1 MVCQCTYVL
10 YVCRLLGQK
19 KSACYIYTLGRSS
32 FPVEDGRRTP
42 QKTRKHTPHDMLSS
56 ISPDLYSSFS
66 FKRSLAEAMPSVP
79 TELLNSQFSS
89 FLSWM
94 YNASLD
100 IRVPLTI
107 GTVYAV
113 SVHLTNHSQRIKNRQ
128 PLAFAKT
135 QLFKWLCVLHNAAL
149 CLYSAWTFVGII
161 AAVRTA
167 YNYNMSLQQHD
178 LASPAFSFNT
188 LWGSFCSLDSLW
200 ETGLNYYGY
209 WFYLSKFYEVVDT
222 MIILAKGKPS
232 SMLQTY
238 HHTGAMFSMWAGI
251 RFASPPIWIFVTFNS
266 LIHTIMY
273 FYYTLSTLKIKVPK
287 LLKASLT
294 TAQITQIVGGGI
306 LAASHAFI
314 YYHDLESKTMC
325 SCLTT
330 QGQFFALAVNVI
342 YLSPLTYLFVAF
354 WIRSYVKSRK

>member
-1 MVCQCTYVL
+1 
-10 YVCRLLGQK
+10 
-19 KSACYIYTLGRSS
+19 
-32 FPVEDGRRTP
+32 
-42 QKTRKHTPHDMLSS
+42 MLSS

-66 FKRSLAEAMPSVP
+66 FKNSLAEAMPSVP
-79 TELLNSQFSS
+79 HELINSKT
-89 FLSWM
+89 LSWM

-107 GTVYAV
+107 GTIYAV
-113 SVHLTNHSQRIKNRQ
+113 SVHLTNRSDRIKHRQ

-135 QLFKWLCVLHNAAL
+135 ALFKWLCVLHNAGL
-149 CLYSAWTFVGII
+149 CLYSAWTFVGILN
-161 AAVRTA
+161 AVKDA
-167 YNYNMSLQQHD
+167 YRITGD
-178 LASPAFSFNT
+178 ASAPFSFNT
-188 LWGSFCSLDSLW
+188 LWGSFCSRDSLW
-200 ETGLNYYGY
+200 VTGLNYYGY

-251 RFASPPIWIFVTFNS
+251 RFASPPIWIFVVFNS

-273 FYYTLSTLKIKVPK
+273 FYYTLTTLKIRVPK
-287 LLKASLT
+287 VLKASLT

-314 YYHDLESKTMC
+314 YYKDHQTETVC

-342 YLSPLTYLFVAF
+342 YLSPLAYLFIAF
-354 WIRSYVKSRK
+354 FLKSYLKSKSQ